1 MANMSS
7 SGQKLPEITISDCV
21 SRCIKSFKTCLHEAA
36 SVHARELALVD
47 NQLAWFSLWTANVK
61 ALASGRGSLDFR
73 LRDAFD
79 VQDAIVGVVEAL
91 NYRILT
97 CMFIPV

>member
-7 SGQKLPEITISDCV
+7 LGQKLPEITISDCA

-47 NQLAWFSLWTANVK
+47 NQLARFSLWTANVK